1 MNVVK
6 ETVFINGEEFV
17 FDSLTLTQE
26 LNDCQSFE
34 LIQKITSE
42 KELWLKSPQKLTEM
56 IGDSV
61 LIRFEYGK
69 EAYRYEFSGYITE
82 VLIDSAW
89 QGSRD
94 NVIRFIGQGKV
105 VVLEDTPSMYSFV
118 DQHLVNIVKTI
129 AQEKEFGIKCRPRF
143 EGVLPFVMQ
152 YKESSFAFL
161 NRLSALYNELFFY
174 DGKNI
179 VFGCPENETPE
190 KLIFREDINQLKT
203 ISKALPYRYSL
214 YNYSSQDDE
223 YFFTQTDKPI
233 SPENAVTQTLLTQ
246 VPLFANRGILPAQE
260 PVGYNADTQVFR
272 QGKYQRALGK
282 MHFIEGHSDTCKV
295 RIGGLI
301 QVGYPSE
308 FGIDNSLG
316 VYRVI
321 SVHHKV
327 ERGSY
332 SNIFRAVPEGMEY
345 AMFEPKTVAY
355 PEIAEVVENNDPQG
369 QGRVKVRFYW
379 QRDKG
384 AETNWIRVQSSD
396 AGVLRDKSGNRGVV
410 FIPEVGDQVMIG
422 FEYGNPHQ
430 PFVMGSMFHKTN
442 ASEVSNNVRSITTK
456 SGHKLVFT
464 DDESIVLSDKNGNM
478 IQINSVENTIEI
490 TAIEQLNFKSKK
502 ITFEA
507 TDDMEFFAGGNKK
520 ETVMKDS
527 EFISDKITLNA
538 HTKTEV
544 HSGEKTSVVSKEI
557 NLFTSESD
565 IRVKAGN
572 TTYIQGGQGVEIDS

>member
-1 MNVVK
+1 M
-6 ETVFINGEEFV
+6 
-17 FDSLTLTQE
+17 
-26 LNDCQSFE
+26 
-34 LIQKITSE
+34 
-42 KELWLKSPQKLTEM
+42 
-56 IGDSV
+56 
-61 LIRFEYGK
+61 
-69 EAYRYEFSGYITE
+69 
-82 VLIDSAW
+82 
-89 QGSRD
+89 
-94 NVIRFIGQGKV
+94 
-105 VVLEDTPSMYSFV
+105 
-118 DQHLVNIVKTI
+118 
-129 AQEKEFGIKCRPRF
+129 
-143 EGVLPFVMQ
+143 
-152 YKESSFAFL
+152 
-161 NRLSALYNELFFY
+161 SALYNELFFY

-442 ASEVSNNVRSITTK
+442 ASEVSNNVRSITT
-456 SGHKLVFT
+456 
-464 DDESIVLSDKNGNM
+464 
-478 IQINSVENTIEI
+478 
-490 TAIEQLNFKSKK
+490 
-502 ITFEA
+502 
-507 TDDMEFFAGGNKK
+507 
-520 ETVMKDS
+520 
-527 EFISDKITLNA
+527 
-538 HTKTEV
+538 
-544 HSGEKTSVVSKEI
+544 
-557 NLFTSESD
+557 
-565 IRVKAGN
+565 
-572 TTYIQGGQGVEIDS
+572 